1 MQVTHILFQDRQCG
15 EVNLAR
21 GGQGSGNKL
30 QPGKDQRSIRSPD
43 MGRSTQ
49 GLRVKWTV
57 SPILKR
63 HQGGSA
69 SSSRSSI
76 TKDQE
81 HRAELAVVPLRW
93 IYLLSLYYQL
103 CGLPSSAF
111 SFIVV
116 HVSVFWFSFC
126 FEDSLCYTVS
136 FLYKLLI
143 YRFFIITAQIKT
155 RYSMKTNRYSQETIR
170 C

>member
-1 MQVTHILFQDRQCG
+1 MTHILFQDRQCG

-30 QPGKDQRSIRSPD
+30 QPGKEQRNIRSPD
-43 MGRSTQ
+43 SGRSTQ

-57 SPILKR
+57 SLILKR
-63 HQGGSA
+63 HHWDQGGSA

-76 TKDQE
+76 PKYQE
-81 HRAELAVVPLRW
+81 HRAEMAVAPLCW

-111 SFIVV
+111 FFIVV
-116 HVSVFWFSFC
+116 HVSLFWFSFC
-126 FEDSLCYTVS
+126 FEGSLCYTVS

-143 YRFFIITAQIKT
+143 YRGF
-155 RYSMKTNRYSQETIR
+155 YDNSTNKDQLLRENK
-170 C
+170 